1 MSTRL
6 RFYHSV
12 TNPLHI
18 EALHTA
24 VFSWGI
30 ARALRG
36 EFVVCTADS
45 AQTAEVIEALEW
57 LGLDWDEGLDMGG
70 EHEPYEQAARQALYR
85 PFVEQLIAQGA
96 AEKRTDGAIYM
107 QLPKYDDPMLVDDH
121 GRVTPFFA
129 AVCDDHLLEISHVV
143 QAGTAFDNLPIVQY
157 LYQQLGWEMPT
168 WIHLAALVFTEHE
181 HDQLEELQT
190 AGYLPYALTNYLFL
204 LGWTPPDGNEI
215 FSPSAVKRQLQ
226 LEQLSSDEVI
236 FSWAKLN
243 EINRQ
248 YLGRLSDADL
258 AEKIRPYL
266 EDYYGRLPANEK
278 WFAALTHIIR
288 PEMDK
293 LEDALELAV
302 WALDEAFE
310 MTTAAEQA
318 LASPAAKP
326 VLTQMIAELAH
337 IVLLDAPTAA
347 SILKTMTTQLKQDRG
362 WSEAQIQQPLQAA
375 LMGDVAGAALSEVMG
390 LLGKARCLAR
400 LGAAVRAF

>member
-6 RFYHSV
+6 RFYPSV
-12 TNPLHI
+12 TNPFHI

-30 ARALRG
+30 ARALKG

-70 EHEPYEQAARQALYR
+70 EHEPYEQAERQALYR
-85 PFVEQLIAQGA
+85 PFVEQLIAQSA
-96 AEKRTDGAIYM
+96 AEKRADGAIYL
-107 QLPKYDDPMLVDDH
+107 QLPKHDDPMLVDDH
-121 GRVTPFFA
+121 GRVSPFFA
-129 AVCDDHLLEISHVV
+129 AVCDDHLLGISHVV
-143 QAGTAFDNLPIVQY
+143 QEGTAFEDLPIVQH

-168 WIHLAALVFTEHE
+168 WIYLPQLVLTENG
-181 HDQLEELQT
+181 QVTLEALQT
-190 AGYLPYALTNYLFL
+190 AGYLPAALTNYLFL
-204 LGWTPPDGNEI
+204 LGWTPPEGNEI
-215 FSPSAVKRQLQ
+215 FNPSAVKRQLR
-226 LEQLSSDEVI
+226 LEQLPHGEVV
-236 FSWAKLN
+236 FNWAKLN
-243 EINRQ
+243 GINRQ
-248 YLGRLSDADL
+248 YLSRLSDADL

-278 WFAALTHIIR
+278 WLTVLTHIIR
-288 PEMDK
+288 PEMNK
-293 LEDALELAV
+293 LEDAPELAV

-310 MTTAAEQA
+310 MTLAAEEA
-318 LASPAAKP
+318 LASPAAKA

-337 IVLLDAPTAA
+337 IVLLDAPTAV
-347 SILKTMTTQLKQDRG
+347 SILKTMTTQLKQAHG

-375 LMGDVAGAALSEVMG
+375 LSGDIAGPALSEVMG
-390 LLGKARCLAR
+390 LLGKARCLER